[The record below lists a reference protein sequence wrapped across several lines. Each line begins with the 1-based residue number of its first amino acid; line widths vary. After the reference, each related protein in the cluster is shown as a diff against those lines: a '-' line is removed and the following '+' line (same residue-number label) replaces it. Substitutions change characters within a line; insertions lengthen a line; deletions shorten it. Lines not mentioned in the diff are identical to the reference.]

1 MGVFVLGLAFAG
13 AAILVTFVAVA
24 ILFKIL
30 VRLILLPLLLVKWIV
45 MAVVMLVV
53 GPVLFVAGL
62 VVFLVMGLAVAIPL
76 LPFAAAAALVWL
88 LVRATRR
95 PAVA

>member
-1 MGVFVLGLAFAG
+1 MGVFVLGLAVAG
-13 AAILVTFVAVA
+13 AALLFTFAAVA

-30 VRLILLPLLLVKWIV
+30 IRVILLPLLLVKWIV
-45 MAVVMLVV
+45 MGVVMLVV
-53 GPVLFVAGL
+53 GPILFVVGL
-62 VVFLVMGLAVAIPL
+62 VAFVVTAVAVAIPL